1 MLKNKNLRIFLII
14 LGASFLL
21 LGIAALTLNAVVIG
35 TTAKNIIVAEPTEH
49 YEAVIV
55 LGAKVH
61 PGGRL
66 SDMLRDRMETAIA
79 LYHMGVTDMLL
90 LSGDGSGQWSEV
102 EYMKRYAIEKGVPE
116 SAIAEDPEG
125 FSTYESLSRAKEIY
139 HLDRLIVVTQK
150 YHLYRAIYV
159 AQDYGMDAKGV
170 SADLDIYS
178 GQLYRDVREILAR
191 IKDFAICVFN

>member
-1 MLKNKNLRIFLII
+1 MLKSKKFRIFLISFISLI
-14 LGASFLL
+14 LLV
-21 LGIAALTLNAVVIG
+21 GITVLIVNAIVIG
-35 TTAKNIIVAEPTEH
+35 TTAKNVIIAHPNAH

-90 LSGDGSGQWSEV
+90 LSGDGSGEWSEV

-125 FSTYESLSRAKEIY
+125 FSTFESLSRAKEIY
-139 HLDRLIVVTQK
+139 HLDHLIVVTQK
-150 YHLYRAIYV
+150 YHLYRAIYI
-159 AQDYGMDAKGV
+159 AEDYGIEADGV

-178 GQLYRDVREILAR
+178 GQLYRDIREILAR
-191 IKDFAICVFN
+191 MKDFVICIFN